1 LIMIINTVIWFMV
14 ITLSIIYSL
23 STGDYILPIV
33 FISILLI
40 LTLFK
45 KMFSGGLGEA
55 VGEDGFENT
64 G

>member
-1 LIMIINTVIWFMV
+1 MFLNAIVWFMV

-23 STGDYILPIV
+23 STGDYILPVV
-33 FISILLI
+33 FIAILLF
-40 LTLFK
+40 LVVLK
-45 KMFSGGLGEA
+45 KMCFGGLGEA